1 MKPYEV
7 TISKVV
13 YRTTEEF
20 NTNEEARMWAMAK
33 RDRYKELSKDNKVEY
48 FYDLEEVSNV

>member
-1 MKPYEV
+1 MKVYEV
-7 TISKVV
+7 TVSKVV
-13 YRTTEEF
+13 YRNSDEF
-20 NTNEEARMWAMAK
+20 NTEEEARAWALSK

>member
-1 MKPYEV
+1 MKVYEI

-13 YRTTEEF
+13 YRITDEF
-20 NTNEEARMWAMAK
+20 NTEDEARAYAISN
-33 RDRYKELSKDNKVEY
+33 RDRYNELLDDNKAEY